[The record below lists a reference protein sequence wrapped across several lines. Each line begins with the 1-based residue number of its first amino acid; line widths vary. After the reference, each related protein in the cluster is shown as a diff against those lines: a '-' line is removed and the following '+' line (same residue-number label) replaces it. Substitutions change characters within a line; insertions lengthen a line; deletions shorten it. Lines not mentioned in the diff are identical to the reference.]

1 MTATVV
7 VFLKGV
13 ADFRFVAL
21 CVVYDFW
28 SFAGEKAPLSGLLVR
43 LWKHS
48 SFDAFDSCC
57 RRQ

>member
-28 SFAGEKAPLSGLLVR
+28 SFAGEEDVDEPEADLDETVV
-43 LWKHS
+43 
-48 SFDAFDSCC
+48 SFI
-57 RRQ
+57 